1 MITKAEIHDS
11 LDAMLANP
19 KSKNFLNH
27 LVRAYF
33 PISQVEKVWDKQ
45 PTEITCVLSKAKL
58 TTVQEILEAS
68 QTEEFK
74 QNFLLHLKSI
84 FDEKATAI
92 NPIQKLV
99 SDKLLAI
106 QGANT
111 TTFMS
116 YPAYLE
122 FYEWVV
128 TKSLEGD
135 KHINWLLGSIRRSSF
150 IEQTQYI
157 QDDAVQKK
165 VKAIKKQTSMVSTY
179 TIGETDAFKALREKF
194 NK

>member
-1 MITKAEIHDS
+1 
-11 LDAMLANP
+11 
-19 KSKNFLNH
+19 
-27 LVRAYF
+27 
-33 PISQVEKVWDKQ
+33 
-45 PTEITCVLSKAKL
+45 
-58 TTVQEILEAS
+58 
-68 QTEEFK
+68 
-74 QNFLLHLKSI
+74 
-84 FDEKATAI
+84 
-92 NPIQKLV
+92 
-99 SDKLLAI
+99 
-106 QGANT
+106 
-111 TTFMS
+111 MS